1 MVIRAMRI
9 LHTPFLAIACS
20 TAIAQGPTVTSWILN
35 PGGETGYGGYLSN
48 VESVYYTP
56 TDVYVSAA
64 CIPGYDIGPWTANP
78 NTPAN
83 QNFVFKITRSPVEN
97 TGALVNTPL
106 GHVGVWRNG
115 VSIFNARDGMSYNNQ
130 GVWNRDALVWEGIS
144 FDDCLGHAAG
154 NGEYHHHVSPNCL
167 YDHLNDEEHSDLIG
181 YAFDGF
187 PIYGAYGFTDPD
199 GNGGITRM
207 RSSYQLRSI
216 SARTTL
222 PNGTVLN
229 TNQYGPAIAGQYPLG
244 AFLEDY
250 EFVPGLGDLDVH
262 NGRTC
267 VTPEYPEGT
276 YAYFVTLNEQYTP
289 AFPYV
294 LGPTYFGTVQAG
306 NTGPMSG
313 HNIIPPSAILYDP
326 NATTEVTDA
335 ATNTFSLFPVPAV
348 DVLTIRSTGGS
359 LLTVDVVDGTGRLV
373 HRAPAN
379 GTAATLDLSA
389 LPAGIYVARI
399 GTADGHTAIRP
410 FMLH

>member
-1 MVIRAMRI
+1 MRNMTVLLLTLAWATMV
-9 LHTPFLAIACS
+9 
-20 TAIAQGPTVTSWILN
+20 AQGPTVTSWILN

-83 QNFVFKITRSPVEN
+83 QNFVFKITRNPLQN
-97 TGALVNTPL
+97 TGTLVNTPL

-115 VSIFNARDGMSYNNQ
+115 VSIFNAKDGMSYNNQ

-167 YDHLNDEEHSDLIG
+167 YDHLNEEEHSNLIG

-187 PIYGAYGFTDPD
+187 PIYGAYGFANPD
-199 GNGGITRM
+199 GNGGVARM
-207 RSSYQLRSI
+207 RSSYQLRTI
-216 SARTTL
+216 TDRTTL

-229 TNQYGPAIAGQYPLG
+229 TGQYGPAIAGQYPLG

-250 EFVPGLGDLDVH
+250 VYVSGSGDLDVH
-262 NGRTC
+262 NGRFC
-267 VTPEYPEGT
+267 ITPEYPDGT
-276 YAYFVTLNEQYTP
+276 YAYFVTLNEQSTP

-294 LGPTYFGTVQAG
+294 LGPTYYGTMQAG

-313 HNIIPPSAILYDP
+313 HNTIPNDAVRYDP
-326 NATTEVTDA
+326 SVTTGMTAVEATHLT
-335 ATNTFSLFPVPAV
+335 LFPVPTSGP
-348 DVLTIRSTGGS
+348 LELRT
-359 LLTVDVVDGTGRLV
+359 DGTSLRSMELWDDMGRV
-373 HRAPAN
+373 VRSITVTGP
-379 GTAATLDLSA
+379 AATLDVTD
-389 LPAGIYVARI
+389 LPAGHYTGRI
-399 GTADGHTAIRP
+399 
-410 FMLH
+410 MLANDVILLRAVVRQ